1 MDETQELIA
10 GRYRLDA
17 QIGRGGMGDVF
28 KAADLHSGETVAIK
42 RLHQAVV
49 QENPDILDRFLREGD
64 ALRQLNHPH
73 IVTIRDMVVE
83 ASQHYLVMEY
93 VGGGSLRDLID
104 AQGRLPLE
112 GVLNLALDLADA
124 LTRAHRL
131 QIIHRDIKPDNVLLA
146 TDGTP
151 RLTDFGVAHLS
162 DRSRLTQAGS
172 VIGTYA
178 YLSPEACNGIEL
190 DERADIWSF
199 GVMLFE
205 MLTGRVPF
213 QENSTAAILTAIL
226 TKPVPD
232 LDRLRPGLPRPLI
245 KLIDQML
252 QKDRDQR
259 ISSVRLVGAELEALI
274 RGLDTPLRSLVLHA
288 QKLETDGSRF
298 ATPSDEK
305 DAAESPAAMQH
316 ADNVQ
321 THGLSVYASP
331 APATPAITPVTG
343 EYLAAT
349 NKWKWIALMV
359 MAVALGCS
367 AVLVAAILSGGAR
380 LPADEPS
387 SPAAL
392 DVITQG
398 ERTGPSAW
406 PELLPFDPQRYLVL
420 VARFEALSGIGQ
432 MVAGRQTDV
441 TRFVA
446 DNLENTLE
454 DAVPFANIAV
464 RRYPLEVTSEA
475 QAQAV
480 AAHYGATVIVWG
492 NYTPGLIE
500 AKAQIGVLDAFPYNH
515 FDRALLERTAN
526 VQLHLTDARTES
538 LAPAVLAVLNILLF
552 ADGDAFETMRI
563 GAIQQAISVQPAPI
577 SGTGVA
583 PLVHRYLFSS
593 DPATAS
599 AALDEALA
607 LDASNPLL
615 YAYASIFKQ
624 SQGRYE
630 EARSDALTAQRL
642 GPPDW
647 VMPLLLLARVTQDG
661 KTVFAL
667 FDQAIALRPDDWFP
681 RFYRGAIYYLV
692 AADRTIAREQ
702 ARIDLDAA
710 VSLQPDANFPY
721 IFRVLLALH
730 EGRLDDAF
738 RDIEIVLTE
747 FPDPGFMERLIQATF
762 GDQLADPYALML
774 SAVANQMLG
783 RHDRAIANT
792 AAGLAIL
799 PDLADFYLIQGVS
812 YCALGEYA
820 AAETALS
827 RGLMREPDF
836 WLLYLLR
843 ADARLQQGDTE
854 GAEADFRTLSGSPQA
869 ILYTSFVSSIQA
881 GDVGCATLLMPQPSV
896 TERTP

>member
-49 QENPDILDRFLREGD
+49 RENPDLLDRFLREGD
-64 ALRQLNHPH
+64 ALRQLHHPN
-73 IVTIRDMVVE
+73 IVTIRDMVVD
-83 ASQHYLVMEY
+83 ADQHYLVMEY

-146 TDGTP
+146 EDGTP

-162 DRSRLTQAGS
+162 GRSRLTQAGS

-178 YLSPEACNGIEL
+178 YLSPEACNGMEL

-213 QENSTAAILTAIL
+213 HESSTAAILTAIL
-226 TKPVPD
+226 TRPAPD
-232 LDRLRPGLPRPLI
+232 LDRLRPGLPRALVDLI
-245 KLIDQML
+245 YRML

-259 ISSVRLVGAELEALI
+259 MSSVRLVGAELEALI
-274 RGLDTPLRSLVLHA
+274 RGLDTPLRSLVLHT

-305 DAAESPAAMQH
+305 DAADSPAIAH
-316 ADNVQ
+316 DDNVQ
-321 THGLSVYASP
+321 THGLSVYACP
-331 APATPAITPVTG
+331 TPGTPAITPVTG

-359 MAVALGCS
+359 MAVVLGCS

-406 PELLPFDPQRYLVL
+406 PELTPFGPEQYLVL

-446 DNLENTLE
+446 DNLENALE
-454 DAVPFANIAV
+454 DAVPFSNIAV
-464 RRYPLEVTSEA
+464 RRYPLEVTSDA

-500 AKAQIGVLDAFPYNH
+500 ANAQVGVLDAFPHNH

-563 GAIQQAISVQPAPI
+563 GAIQQAISVQSAPS

-583 PLVHRYLFSS
+583 PLVHRYLLSS
-593 DPATAS
+593 DPAEAN

-615 YAYASIFKQ
+615 YAYASISSQ
-624 SQGRYE
+624 SQGRHDE
-630 EARSDALTAQRL
+630 SRSDALTAQRI

-647 VMPLLLLARVTQDG
+647 VMPLLLLARVTQDE

-692 AADRTIAREQ
+692 AADRAAAREQ

-710 VSLQPDANFPY
+710 VSLHPDANFPY

-738 RDIEIVLTE
+738 RDIETVLTE
-747 FPDPGFMERLIQATF
+747 FPDPGFMERLIRATF

-783 RHDRAIANT
+783 RHDRAIADT

-799 PDLADFYLIQGVS
+799 PDLADFYLVQGVS

-827 RGLMREPDF
+827 RGLIFEPDF

-854 GAEADFRTLSGSPQA
+854 GAEEDFQALSTSPQA
-869 ILYTSFVSSIQA
+869 DTYEPVAWAIRT
-881 GDVGCATLLMPQPSV
+881 GEVGCASLLMPQPPL
-896 TERTP
+896 TEETP

>member
-1 MDETQELIA
+1 MDKSQTLIA
-10 GRYRLDA
+10 GRYRLDT

-28 KAADLHSGETVAIK
+28 KATDLHTGDTVAIK

-49 QENPDILDRFLREGD
+49 RENPDVLDRFLREGD
-64 ALRQLNHPH
+64 ALRQLNHPN

-83 ASQHYLVMEY
+83 AEQHYLVMEY

-146 TDGTP
+146 EDGTP

-162 DRSRLTQAGS
+162 DRTRLTQTGS

-178 YLSPEACNGIEL
+178 YLSPEACNGLEL

-226 TKPVPD
+226 TKPAPD
-232 LDRLRPGLPRPLI
+232 LDRLRPGLPRPLVD
-245 KLIDQML
+245 LIYQML
-252 QKDRDQR
+252 EKDRQR
-259 ISSVRLVGAELEALI
+259 RIPSVRLVGAELEALI
-274 RGLDTPLRSLVLHA
+274 RGLDTPLRNLLLHA
-288 QKLETDGSRF
+288 QNLETGGSRF
-298 ATPSDEK
+298 VTPSDERAGSEAPASQQG
-305 DAAESPAAMQH
+305 DA
-316 ADNVQ
+316 VQ

-331 APATPAITPVTG
+331 TPATPAVTPVTG
-343 EYLAAT
+343 EYLAT
-349 NKWKWIALMV
+349 TSKLKWIALMV
-359 MAVALGCS
+359 MAVVLGCS

-380 LPADEPS
+380 SRDTERVTPVAQD
-387 SPAAL
+387 A
-392 DVITQG
+392 VTQA
-398 ERTGPSAW
+398 ERSGPTAW
-406 PELLPFDPQRYLVL
+406 PELAPVEPGKYLVI
-420 VARFEALSGIGQ
+420 VAQFEALSGIGQ
-432 MVAGRQTDV
+432 MATGHQTDV

-446 DNLENTLE
+446 DHLEKTLQ
-454 DAVPFANIAV
+454 DSLPFANIAV
-464 RRYPLEVTSEA
+464 RRYPLQVTSDQ

-480 AAHYGATVIVWG
+480 AIHYGATILVWG

-500 AKAQIGVLDAFPYNH
+500 ANVQVGVLTAFPYNR
-515 FDRALLERTAN
+515 FARDVLERTAN
-526 VQLHLTDARTES
+526 IRLHMTDARTES
-538 LAPAVLAVLNILLF
+538 LAPYVLSALNVLLI
-552 ADGDAFETMRI
+552 ADGNAFETMRT
-563 GAIQQAISVQPAPI
+563 GAIQEAISVQPAQVA
-577 SGTGVA
+577 GTGVA
-583 PLVHRYLFSS
+583 ALVHRYLLS
-593 DPATAS
+593 DTPTAGN

-607 LDASNPLL
+607 LDAGNPLL
-615 YAYASIFKQ
+615 YAYASILKQ
-624 SQGRYE
+624 SQGQYDQ
-630 EARSDALTAQRL
+630 ARSAALTAQRL

-647 VMPLLLLARVTQDG
+647 AMPLLLLAHATHDE
-661 KTVFAL
+661 TVFQL

-681 RFYRGAIYYLV
+681 RFYRGALFYLYGT
-692 AADRTIAREQ
+692 AEPDARVQ
-702 ARIDLDAA
+702 ARADLDAA
-710 VSLQPDANFPY
+710 VSLQPGANFPY

-738 RDIEIVLTE
+738 RDIETILTE
-747 FPDPGFMERLIQATF
+747 FPDPGFMERLIRATF
-762 GDQLADPYALML
+762 GEQLADPYAILL

-783 RHDRAIANT
+783 RHDRAIADT

-799 PDLADFYLIQGVS
+799 PDLADFYLVQGIS

-827 RGLMREPDF
+827 RGLMRDPDF

-843 ADARLQQGDTE
+843 ADAQLQQGDE
-854 GAEADFRTLSGSPQA
+854 AGAAADFRALNNSPLA
-869 ILYTSFVSSIQA
+869 ETYGPLASSIRA
-881 GDVGCATLLMPQPSV
+881 GEVGCATLLTLQQPA
-896 TERTP
+896 TEQEP